1 MQLKSNR
8 AVYDIL
14 VLLLSYPEKR
24 ENLEVEKLHVDEDEE
39 EEKPK
44 YPLKLRTNTRQ
55 ETRDITPQFQCCVCH
70 SNVYGEK
77 EDSPCLLVHTDCDFH
92 PCILFVKL
100 S

>member
-1 MQLKSNR
+1 MEHKKRRSSIIFMESEETKRN
-8 AVYDIL
+8 DEIL
-14 VLLLSYPEKR
+14 SRLDDDD
-24 ENLEVEKLHVDEDEE
+24 DEDEE

>member
-1 MQLKSNR
+1 MNLAAK
-8 AVYDIL
+8 AVASL
-14 VLLLSYPEKR
+14 QG
-24 ENLEVEKLHVDEDEE
+24 NLDAFLGMFDGDDEDEE